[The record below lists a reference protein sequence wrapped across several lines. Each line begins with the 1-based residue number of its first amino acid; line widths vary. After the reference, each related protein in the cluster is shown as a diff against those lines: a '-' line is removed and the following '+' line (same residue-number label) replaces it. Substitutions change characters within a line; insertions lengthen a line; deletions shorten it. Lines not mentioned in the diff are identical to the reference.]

1 MIPVKKA
8 GDGGNEQ
15 DLSGDLFG
23 KGDLFPAKSGVVIPG
38 FKRVSKGK
46 INAEWAIFLV
56 FCANF
61 GIKIR

>member
-1 MIPVKKA
+1 M
-8 GDGGNEQ
+8 GG
-15 DLSGDLFG
+15 
-23 KGDLFPAKSGVVIPG
+23 LFPAKSGVVIPG

-61 GIKIR
+61 GIKIG